1 MFSSTHYHPMVVHF
15 PIALLAVAFL
25 ADTVGLLIKKEH
37 CFHKA
42 GFILQVL
49 GTLGVIAAFFSG
61 DEFTSWETFAGPT
74 KDAFLLHQDAA
85 IITIWIAI
93 TATVARILIVMM
105 KKFTGVL
112 KWVCIILLFV
122 SMLSVLRTGFLGGD
136 LVLNFLMGI

>member
-1 MFSSTHYHPMVVHF
+1 MMVHF

-25 ADTVGLLIKKEH
+25 ADAVGLFIKKEH

-42 GFILQVL
+42 GFILQIL
-49 GTLGVIAAFFSG
+49 GTLGVIASFFSG
-61 DEFTSWETFAGPT
+61 DGFTNWETFAGPT

-85 IITIWIAI
+85 ILTIWIAVA
-93 TATVARILIVMM
+93 ATIVRVIVVMM

-122 SMLSVLRTGFLGGD
+122 CMLSVLRTGFFGGN